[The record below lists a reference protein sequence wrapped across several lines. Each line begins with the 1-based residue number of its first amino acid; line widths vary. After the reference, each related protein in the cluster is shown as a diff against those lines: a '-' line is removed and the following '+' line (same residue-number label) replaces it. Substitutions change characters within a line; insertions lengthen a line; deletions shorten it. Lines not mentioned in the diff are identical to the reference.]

1 MRSQT
6 ILATGLVISFL
17 LTACSGIE
25 TRPADTATFAA
36 GNYHYY
42 SWRSEPMI
50 NTLNSVDP
58 IYQMDPLMRKALN
71 SALQAKGYI
80 LDPAQAQFSVD
91 YRYAEG
97 LRMGETSQNASNLS
111 THPGTIPNRNMDQA
125 SVDNA
130 YALGGIKE
138 TANIG
143 IQFNDVSN
151 NEEVWRVVITKI
163 IDDVNSTDTS
173 ALRKNLQKAIA
184 QGTRDLP
191 DASR

>member
-1 MRSQT
+1 MHSPTTLAASLLIT
-6 ILATGLVISFL
+6 IVLA
-17 LTACSGIE
+17 ACSGIE
-25 TRPADTATFAA
+25 TRPADTGTFAA
-36 GNYHYY
+36 GNYRYY

-50 NTLNSVDP
+50 NTINSVDP
-58 IYQMDPLMRKALN
+58 IYQMDPLMREALDA
-71 SALQAKGYI
+71 ALGAKGYI
-80 LDPAQAQFSVD
+80 LDPARAQFSVD

-151 NEEVWRVVITKI
+151 NKEVWRVVITQI

-173 ALRKNLQKAIA
+173 ALRKNLRKAIA

-191 DASR
+191 EAS